1 MCTFCGGVYV
11 CPFSACMCTQ
21 LLFSFIF
28 LCVFAGLFVYSCGCV
43 VVVED
48 LHTGSQRQW
57 FGHTEEISTLAVT
70 HDAQVP
76 HRHDQLVMLYWWLLA
91 NIRSLRVKL
100 LSNLLGRRL
109 HLHQGADLHTAA
121 SFACGTFQP
130 VPVETASPIT
140 RGQCRALRFPGMTC
154 TSSQWVSV

>member
-1 MCTFCGGVYV
+1 MIGYNGNGRNNMVWNPDTGKYYLSINVHHIKCMCTFCGGAYVY
-11 CPFSACMCTQ
+11 PFSACMCTQ
-21 LLFSFIF
+21 LLFSYI

-76 HRHDQLVMLYWWLLA
+76 HRHDQLVMLY
-91 NIRSLRVKL
+91 
-100 LSNLLGRRL
+100 
-109 HLHQGADLHTAA
+109 
-121 SFACGTFQP
+121 
-130 VPVETASPIT
+130 
-140 RGQCRALRFPGMTC
+140 
-154 TSSQWVSV
+154 

>member
-1 MCTFCGGVYV
+1 
-11 CPFSACMCTQ
+11 
-21 LLFSFIF
+21 

-76 HRHDQLVMLYWWLLA
+76 HRLQMYKSHTLPLFPPVADALLM
-91 NIRSLRVKL
+91 I
-100 LSNLLGRRL
+100 
-109 HLHQGADLHTAA
+109 
-121 SFACGTFQP
+121 
-130 VPVETASPIT
+130 
-140 RGQCRALRFPGMTC
+140 
-154 TSSQWVSV
+154 VSKH